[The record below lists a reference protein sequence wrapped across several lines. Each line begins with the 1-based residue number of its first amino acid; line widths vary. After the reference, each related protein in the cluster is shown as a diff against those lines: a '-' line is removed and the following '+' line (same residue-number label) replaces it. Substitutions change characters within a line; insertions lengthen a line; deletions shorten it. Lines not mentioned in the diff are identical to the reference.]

1 MKRPQ
6 VQSDGF
12 QVTKRE
18 AGSLVAA
25 VTVGVLVA
33 LLPIDSSAQSDQDK
47 GGKGKFG
54 PVGPEGQKGKGK
66 GRGPAA
72 PTGPTPRMPD
82 GKVDLQGVW
91 TPGLSFGT
99 MGQVSLQPWAQTIY
113 QERRATLS
121 KDDPEGHCLPAGVPR
136 ISPFPQKFVQTPK
149 LVVILDEGNIHSY
162 RQIALDREHPKD
174 PDPLWMGDS
183 IGKWDGNDTLVVDTV
198 GFNDKTWLNGQGV
211 PHSDEL
217 HVIERYSRPDLGHLQ
232 VDITMEDPKAFTA
245 PHTFQRVYTL
255 MQNTDLLEYVCNE
268 FNVDAEHLVGK

>member
-1 MKRPQ
+1 VKKRKVGSEIGSQ
-6 VQSDGF
+6 I
-12 QVTKRE
+12 
-18 AGSLVAA
+18 GSLVAA
-25 VTVGVLVA
+25 ITVGVLVA
-33 LLPIDSSAQSDQDK
+33 LLPMHGVAQSDQDK
-47 GGKGKFG
+47 GGGGQGQSGKGKFG
-54 PVGPEGQKGKGK
+54 SVGPEGKK
-66 GRGPAA
+66 GRGPSA

-91 TPGLSFGT
+91 TPGLSFAT
-99 MGQVSLQPWAQTIY
+99 MGQVPLQPWAQKIY

-162 RQIALDREHPKD
+162 RQIPLDREHPKD

-183 IGKWDGNDTLVVDTV
+183 IGKWEGNDTLVVDTV
-198 GFNDKTWLNGQGV
+198 GFNDKTWLNGQGL
-211 PHSDEL
+211 PHSEDL

-232 VDITMEDPKAFTA
+232 IDIAMEDPKAFTQS
-245 PHTFQRVYTL
+245 HSFQRVYTL
-255 MQNTDLLEYVCNE
+255 MPNTDLLEYVCNE